1 MSTTKPSRLFSNDT
15 RRIFLQKASC
25 SHAFFHLL
33 SREFGYLKE
42 HEARASRPLAGGVV
56 RRGHQCGMLSGAVLA
71 VGAESFRRCEN
82 KDEAIGLAIMATQQ
96 LIESFTQRTGTVN
109 CREITKTDFSKKLDM
124 TKYVIF
130 KAKTC
135 LNLADQWVPEAIQ
148 SAKDGLS
155 LETTHLPKPALSCA
169 SEVAKRMGASDEEM
183 VMVAGFAGGLGLSGE
198 ACGALSAAIWL
209 KALAK
214 NKAHKGRFV
223 KSSEDAKKQYE
234 AFYQATHADVLCEKL
249 TGQCFKS
256 VSEHSEFIKNG
267 GCEARINRL
276 ASEP

>member
-155 LETTHLPKPALSCA
+155 LETTIYPSQPS
-169 SEVAKRMGASDEEM
+169 VAPLKLQKEWVQ
-183 VMVAGFAGGLGLSGE
+183 VMKKWSWLQGLQVG
-198 ACGALSAAIWL
+198 
-209 KALAK
+209 
-214 NKAHKGRFV
+214 
-223 KSSEDAKKQYE
+223 
-234 AFYQATHADVLCEKL
+234 
-249 TGQCFKS
+249 
-256 VSEHSEFIKNG
+256 
-267 GCEARINRL
+267 
-276 ASEP
+276 